1 MKKGPVTPNP
11 EEAGA
16 VQVAERV
23 VSVGEYSIKYATAGE
38 GEPVLM
44 LHGSDH
50 RDNWRIWEP
59 LLGLA
64 DHYQLIMPDLIG
76 YGGSSRPAET
86 PDHRVQ
92 ALVVRDLSENLRIQK
107 FTLVGSGW
115 GGQIALELALQWPEL
130 VKSLVLIA
138 TAYDKDQLPRL
149 QKLRRPTLIIWAE
162 DDLVTQLKA
171 GYILRDA
178 IGTSRLEVLPPVA
191 KDPRYDF
198 RMAHRLQRFRS
209 MEASGLIR
217 NFLSEPDGLILEP
230 PEIENELKGMAL
242 RKGEQGKSG
251 ETETKD

>member
-1 MKKGPVTPNP
+1 M
-11 EEAGA
+11 
-16 VQVAERV
+16 QVVERV
-23 VSVGEYSIKYATAGE
+23 VSLGEYSIKYATAGE

-44 LHGSDH
+44 LHGSDN
-50 RDNWRIWEP
+50 RENWRIWEP

-76 YGGSSRPAET
+76 YGESSRPAET

-92 ALVVRDLSENLRIQK
+92 ALVVRDLAEHLRFQR
-107 FTLVGSGW
+107 FTLVGSSW

-130 VKSLVLIA
+130 VTSLVLIA

-149 QKLRRPTLIIWAE
+149 QKMGRPTLIIWAE

-171 GYILRDA
+171 GYLLRDA

-209 MEASGLIR
+209 NETLGLIR
-217 NFLSEPDGLILEP
+217 NFMREPAGSILEP
-230 PEIENELKGMAL
+230 PEMENELKGMAL
-242 RKGEQGKSG
+242 RKEEKGRSG